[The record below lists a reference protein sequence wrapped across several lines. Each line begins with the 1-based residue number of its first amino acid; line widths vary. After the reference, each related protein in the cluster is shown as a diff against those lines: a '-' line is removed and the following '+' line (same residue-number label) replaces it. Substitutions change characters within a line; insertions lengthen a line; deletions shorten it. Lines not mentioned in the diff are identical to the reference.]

1 MWQWEGFYKSIG
13 KRKVINK
20 IKINY
25 SLKEVTLIVQ
35 NSLLLHYILHK
46 AINIEEAKLIASQ
59 KSSMLQS
66 LVGGETCHD
75 SIASY
80 LPKAEHRW

>member
-46 AINIEEAKLIASQ
+46 AINIEEVKLIASQ
-59 KSSMLQS
+59 KSIMLQS
-66 LVGGETCHD
+66 LVGGEKHVM
-75 SIASY
+75 IQ
-80 LPKAEHRW
+80 